1 MTKPPSVGDQKMKRI
16 KPTHPGI
23 ILLKEFLE
31 PMGISQ
37 YRLAKDISVPA
48 KRINTI
54 VKGKSAISP
63 DTALRLSAFFNMSD
77 DFWINMQANYD
88 SICAQI
94 ELSKVI
100 KKEVHPWQ
108 GFVPSNFQDT
118 NGLAAL

>member
-1 MTKPPSVGDQKMKRI
+1 MKRI

-37 YRLAKDISVPA
+37 YRLAKDINVPV

-63 DTALRLSAFFNMSD
+63 DTALRLSAFFTMSE

-88 SICAQI
+88 ALCAQI
-94 ELSKVI
+94 AFAKTI
-100 KKEVHPWQ
+100 QKEVRPWA
-108 GFVPSNFQDT
+108 
-118 NGLAAL
+118 GLSFAISCMPNRVS

>member
-1 MTKPPSVGDQKMKRI
+1 MKRI

-23 ILLKEFLE
+23 VLLKEFLE

-54 VKGKSAISP
+54 VKGKSSISA
-63 DTALRLSAFFNMSD
+63 DTGLRLSVFFNMSA

-88 SICAQI
+88 SLCAQI
-94 ELSKVI
+94 ELSKTI
-100 KKEVHPWQ
+100 KKEVHPWT
-108 GFVPSNFQDT
+108 GLPLINFPGPLPL
-118 NGLAAL
+118 NI